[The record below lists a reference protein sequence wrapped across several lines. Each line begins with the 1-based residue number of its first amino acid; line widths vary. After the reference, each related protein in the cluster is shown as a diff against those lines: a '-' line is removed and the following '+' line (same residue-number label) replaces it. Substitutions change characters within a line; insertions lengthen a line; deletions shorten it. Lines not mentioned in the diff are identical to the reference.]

1 MKIKP
6 RFAVVCLAVCCETES
21 LFRLVEPPFEVE
33 LLKFFPDTGLA
44 SEPLPFEVDF
54 LKVSPE
60 IEIVSEPS
68 LAEERLMV
76 VLMVSLK
83 LFALD
88 DEGDVDDDDDDDDV
102 SLDGF
107 ALEVVSFLG
116 L

>member
-1 MKIKP
+1 LKIKP

>member
-6 RFAVVCLAVCCETES
+6 RFAIVCLAVCCESES
-21 LFRLVEPPFEVE
+21 PLGLVEPPFEVE
-33 LLKFFPDTGLA
+33 LLKFCPDTELA
-44 SEPLPFEVDF
+44 SEPLPFEVEL

-88 DEGDVDDDDDDDDV
+88 DEGDVNDDDDDDV

>member
-6 RFAVVCLAVCCETES
+6 RFAVVCLAVCCERES
-21 LFRLVEPPFEVE
+21 LFGLVEPPFEVK
-33 LLKFFPDTGLA
+33 LLNFFPDTELA
-44 SEPLPFEVDF
+44 SEPLPFEVEL

-68 LAEERLMV
+68 LAEDRLIV

-88 DEGDVDDDDDDDDV
+88 DEGDVDDDDDNV